1 MKILCSVLKRN
12 FYVFYISTLFLL
24 QVFLLFVQLTD
35 LGSKKP
41 LQLAHFGY
49 EDAKILGTKVWGG
62 SLDFNLHCFSAVF
75 GQHKASVFCC
85 HIVLPSVSQTD
96 YSL

>member
-1 MKILCSVLKRN
+1 M
-12 FYVFYISTLFLL
+12 
-24 QVFLLFVQLTD
+24 TD

-62 SLDFNLHCFSAVF
+62 SLDFNLNGTSKVNRHTH
-75 GQHKASVFCC
+75 GQTNT
-85 HIVLPSVSQTD
+85 QTD
-96 YSL
+96 GHFDL